1 MAFERTK
8 RNGAWLALAD
18 MLTFGIFFLF
28 YLSRVEKEI
37 AFLTKKKCMRYY
49 VAYLLGLITFLIV
62 PIVWIS
68 RRANELREIAK
79 TLQIEGKLTSFAHM
93 FCWNLFGYCII
104 VGPLL
109 STYRFF
115 DTLNKIEIKMN
126 ENGGANHETH

>member
-18 MLTFGIFFLF
+18 MMTLGIFFLF
-28 YLSRVEKEI
+28 YLPRVEKEI

-79 TLQIEGKLTSFAHM
+79 SLQIEGKLTSFAHM

-126 ENGGANHETH
+126 ENGGVNHETH